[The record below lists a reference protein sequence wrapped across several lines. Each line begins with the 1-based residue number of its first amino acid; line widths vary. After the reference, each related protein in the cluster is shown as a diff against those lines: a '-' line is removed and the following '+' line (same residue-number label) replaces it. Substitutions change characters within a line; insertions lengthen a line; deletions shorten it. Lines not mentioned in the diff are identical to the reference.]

1 MESSEHK
8 NGYNEC
14 VEKMLNLIQQEIAV
28 SKNGETS
35 INDHL
40 RNLRRAILDT
50 AYHRLSPYRNQDGE
64 VCTKDYIHGVEL

>member
-14 VEKMLNLIQQEIAV
+14 VEKMLNLVQQEIAAP
-28 SKNGETS
+28 KNGETS

-50 AYHRLSPYRNQDGE
+50 AFTRLYNGE
-64 VCTKDYIHGVEL
+64 VCTKAYIHGVEK